1 MATMDM
7 ASNMAKKTGN
17 ALVVGTNKTYSNG
30 GSRKDKHSNSVPS
43 AEDRVSVMQFIC
55 HVCHRSRQGKKLL

>member
-43 AEDRVSVMQFIC
+43 AEDR
-55 HVCHRSRQGKKLL
+55 RYTKKPLCYRCGQEGE